1 LEVAGDDDVVEEVAG
16 EESRDE
22 EVLLHDHSHSSQVSK
37 AADAGNSFL
46 RLAAPLLDILRQAS
60 TTTAGGDVH
69 PSLREGWMAVKT
81 AISKVA

>member
-1 LEVAGDDDVVEEVAG
+1 MR
-16 EESRDE
+16 SP
-22 EVLLHDHSHSSQVSK
+22 LLSVILKVSK

-60 TTTAGGDVH
+60 TIAVGGMVH

-81 AISKVA
+81 AIADAQEK

>member
-1 LEVAGDDDVVEEVAG
+1 M
-16 EESRDE
+16 
-22 EVLLHDHSHSSQVSK
+22 SK

-60 TTTAGGDVH
+60 ITAVGGDVH

-81 AISKVA
+81 AIADAQEE

>member
-1 LEVAGDDDVVEEVAG
+1 M
-16 EESRDE
+16 
-22 EVLLHDHSHSSQVSK
+22 SK

-60 TTTAGGDVH
+60 TTAVGGDMH

-81 AISKVA
+81 AIADAQEEQPNSFSTECTTDANNNFLDKN

>member
-1 LEVAGDDDVVEEVAG
+1 MMRWPPLSVI
-16 EESRDE
+16 
-22 EVLLHDHSHSSQVSK
+22 LQVSK

-60 TTTAGGDVH
+60 TTTVGGDVH

-81 AISKVA
+81 AIADAQEK